1 MKAFTSLL
9 KKRAQ
14 AENTSSAPNGWTT
27 QSVRNPCGCSSK
39 LPGDGNLRKSAADCP
54 SPTAGR
60 RSSKSCG
67 LGRQARTYPSPDR

>member
-27 QSVRNPCGCSSK
+27 QSVRSPCGCSSK
-39 LPGDGNLRKSAADCP
+39 LPGDGNLCKSAADCARVKP
-54 SPTAGR
+54 QVDD
-60 RSSKSCG
+60 
-67 LGRQARTYPSPDR
+67 RQNYAD